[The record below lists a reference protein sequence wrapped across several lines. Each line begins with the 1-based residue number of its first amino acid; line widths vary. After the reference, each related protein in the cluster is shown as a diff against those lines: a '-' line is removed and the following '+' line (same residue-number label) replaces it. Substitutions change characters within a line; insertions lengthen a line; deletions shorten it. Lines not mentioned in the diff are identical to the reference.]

1 MFRIR
6 LVMIKTSDKY
16 WEITVAQATPATPI
30 PKVITNNR
38 LKTTLTA
45 PETLKKIHGPFAVP
59 RGPQNGRT
67 EIVDHAGGH
76 AQKNKCACSAQ
87 KDR

>member
-45 PETLKKIHGPFAVP
+45 PETLKKNTWAVCCPP

-76 AQKNKCACSAQ
+76 AQKK
-87 KDR
+87 